1 MKQSL
6 IVVGL
11 QWGDEGKGK
20 IIDAIAP
27 SFDYVVRW
35 NGGNNA
41 GHTVV
46 VDGKRFALSLVPSG
60 VLQKKKLLIAQGVV
74 INPTILLGEIQMLEE
89 AGYRLDLTIDSRCH
103 IVMPYH
109 SAMDAAKRG
118 KAKTRREVF
127 IWGLGIAMRI
137 ETIGQES
144 GLNF

>member
-1 MKQSL
+1 MKSL
-6 IVVGL
+6 SIVGL

-20 IIDAIAP
+20 IVDALAS

-46 VDGKRFALSLVPSG
+46 LNGKKFPLSLVPSG

-74 INPTILLGEIQMLEE
+74 INPKVLLAEIAMLESC
-89 AGYRLDLTIDSRCH
+89 GYRVHLMIDPRCH

-109 SAMDAAKRG
+109 QAMDTANEIWKG
-118 KAKTRREVF
+118 KDATGSLR
-127 IWGLGIAMRI
+127 LGIGYCYEDR
-137 ETIGQES
+137 
-144 GLNF
+144 NNR